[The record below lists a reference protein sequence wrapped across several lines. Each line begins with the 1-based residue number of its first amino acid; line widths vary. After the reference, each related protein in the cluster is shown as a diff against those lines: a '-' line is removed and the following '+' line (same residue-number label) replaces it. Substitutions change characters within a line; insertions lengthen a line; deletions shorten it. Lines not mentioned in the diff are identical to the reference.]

1 MIKLHSI
8 PHAPIAQGI
17 EHRSPEPGAQVRI
30 LLGAPNPK
38 RLTISSSEPFFRK
51 GDAVNTDEKR
61 DRELQTMERMIRIYC
76 RSKHGTTGQMLCPDC
91 EKNPGVCPTSHRSLS
106 PHGNQDILR
115 FLQNPL
121 LRPRRTGDDEK
132 NHAVQRSPYAPRFPL
147 SCIAS
152 LTAVRTTSAS
162 SIVYAGSLLSY
173 FFMLYL
179 PLYQYIL

>member
-38 RLTISSSEPFFRK
+38 RLTISSSEPFFCK

-91 EKNPGVCPTSHRSLS
+91 EKILAYARHHIDRCPHMETKTFCAFCKTRCYGPGERETMKKIMRFSGPRMLLVS
-106 PHGNQDILR
+106 P
-115 FLQNPL
+115 
-121 LRPRRTGDDEK
+121 
-132 NHAVQRSPYAPRFPL
+132 
-147 SCIAS
+147 
-152 LTAVRTTSAS
+152 SAAL
-162 SIVYAGSLLSY
+162 YHLLLSVRHR
-173 FFMLYL
+173 LHS
-179 PLYQYIL
+179 